1 MIAANCYI
9 DCGHGTHKGIIMIKQ
24 KTIVNPVCFGEDA
37 WIGTEVAILKGSQIN
52 DGAVVE
58 ANVRVRS
65 IIGSNVIAVGI
76 PAKIV
81 KYREDGPN

>member
-24 KTIVNPVCFGEDA
+24 KTIVNPVYFGEDA
-37 WIGTEVAILKGSQIN
+37 WIGIEVAILKGSQIN

-58 ANVRVRS
+58 ANVRVCS

-81 KYREDGPN
+81 KHREDGSN

>member
-24 KTIVNPVCFGEDA
+24 KTIVNPVYFGEDA
-37 WIGTEVAILKGSQIN
+37 WIGIEVAILKGSQIN

-81 KYREDGPN
+81 KHREDGSN